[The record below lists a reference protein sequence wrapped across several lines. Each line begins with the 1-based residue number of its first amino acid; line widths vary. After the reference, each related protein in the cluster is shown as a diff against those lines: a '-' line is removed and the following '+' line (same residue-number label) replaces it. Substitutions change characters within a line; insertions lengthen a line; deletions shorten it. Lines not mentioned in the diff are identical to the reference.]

1 MATDD
6 EAFKVFGDLFGPI
19 IKDLHPRFDYRFSY
33 MYTPLES
40 NWIDSIINEHI
51 QSVEKV
57 VDFKIQIGRNFKETP
72 FAPLMTKEAKLQVE
86 RKVVEVL
93 GDLYGTYYQV

>member
-33 MYTPLES
+33 QYETLNSEA
-40 NWIDSIINEHI
+40 IEKHINEMR
-51 QSVEKV
+51 QSVDKV
-57 VDFKIQIGRNFKETP
+57 VDFKI
-72 FAPLMTKEAKLQVE
+72 
-86 RKVVEVL
+86 
-93 GDLYGTYYQV
+93 